1 LLTQIPSA
9 AIYSLST
16 HHITWEFCNRQVNVF
31 AKQPINCFTYT
42 KTHLKWTTDSVC
54 TGYTYDQLAISCTV
68 NGVSVLTHTGGA
80 FTSGAKHQT
89 MWDNAVTDE
98 IT

>member
-1 LLTQIPSA
+1 MSVLVIYLT
-9 AIYSLST
+9 
-16 HHITWEFCNRQVNVF
+16 
-31 AKQPINCFTYT
+31 K
-42 KTHLKWTTDSVC
+42 
-54 TGYTYDQLAISCTV
+54 LANSCTV

-89 MWDNAVTDE
+89 IWDNAVTDE